1 MGEKGMRMR
10 RYLALVLTGSLF
22 LFFPGHVLARLQKD
36 DASTVEKIKTK
47 ITRLGVGEKARAQI
61 KLRNGQ
67 KIKGYVSNASED
79 NFSLTDRKS
88 GQTTT
93 IAYADVV
100 DVKKPG
106 MTKRTKIIIGVTIGV
121 VATAAILAWAVTHS
135 FPNFTLSNTR

>member
-1 MGEKGMRMR
+1 
-10 RYLALVLTGSLF
+10 

>member
-1 MGEKGMRMR
+1 MR

-47 ITRLGVGEKARAQI
+47 ITRLGVGEKSRAQI

-88 GQTTT
+88 GQTNT

-135 FPNFTLSNTR
+135 FPNFTLSNIR

>member
-1 MGEKGMRMR
+1 MRMR
-10 RYLALVLTGSLF
+10 RYLALVLTGSLL

-36 DASTVEKIKTK
+36 DALTVEKIKTK

>member
-1 MGEKGMRMR
+1 MRMR

-36 DASTVEKIKTK
+36 DALTVEKIKTK

-67 KIKGYVSNASED
+67 KIKGYVNNASED

>member
-1 MGEKGMRMR
+1 MKRH
-10 RYLALVLTGSLF
+10 LALVLIGSLF
-22 LFFPGHVLARLQKD
+22 LFFPGHLLARSRKD
-36 DASTVEKIKTK
+36 DALSVEKIKTK

-61 KLRNGQ
+61 KLRSGQ
-67 KIKGYVSNASED
+67 KIKGFVSNAGDDSF
-79 NFSLTDRKS
+79 NFTDRKS

-100 DVKKPG
+100 DVQKPG
-106 MTKRTKIIIGVTIGV
+106 MSKRTKIIIGVAIGV

>member
-1 MGEKGMRMR
+1 MKRH
-10 RYLALVLTGSLF
+10 LALVLIGSLF
-22 LFFPGHVLARLQKD
+22 LFFPGHLAARTKKD
-36 DASTVEKIKTK
+36 NALTVEKIKTK

-67 KIKGYVSNASED
+67 KIKGFVSNAGDD
-79 NFSLTDRKS
+79 NFNCTDRKS

-100 DVKKPG
+100 DVQKPG
-106 MTKRTKIIIGVTIGV
+106 MSKRTKIIIGVAIGV

-135 FPNFTLSNTR
+135 LGNFTLSNAR

>member
-1 MGEKGMRMR
+1 
-10 RYLALVLTGSLF
+10 

-88 GQTTT
+88 GQTAT

>member
-1 MGEKGMRMR
+1 
-10 RYLALVLTGSLF
+10 VLTGSLF